1 MLPATGLQG
10 TLACLAGQ
18 WSGNQAGHAEVLRLC
33 ARLWGQSTVPCEAPA
48 HLSQV
53 LGVKRDSGL
62 EWSLLFASGAAGQA
76 EGLLLVEVAG
86 HAG

>member
-1 MLPATGLQG
+1 MCQALGPVHSPLQG
-10 TLACLAGQ
+10 SCT
-18 WSGNQAGHAEVLRLC
+18 
-33 ARLWGQSTVPCEAPA
+33 
-48 HLSQV
+48 LSQV
-53 LGVKRDSGL
+53 LGVKRNSGL